1 MSSRK
6 QERLIKTTATYS
18 WRQQMDFLRRYPK
31 DLMYRC
37 HEGYLERA
45 FDLGCYVWLLRL
57 EEAAGGVLVSS
68 LNGEPT
74 AGEWQEIIAFVTDW
88 LDLDRDISGFY
99 QLAADDLVLS
109 EAAARY
115 KGLQIVGIPRL
126 FEALC
131 WAIIGQQVNISFAY
145 TLKNR
150 LVEEYGSFILWQG
163 EKYWTFPLPQFI
175 AKLAPYDLTKL
186 QLSRG
191 KAEYLLT
198 IARAI
203 ADGSLT
209 KQDLLEVESEA
220 ALERL
225 TSYRG
230 IGRWTAEYVMLK
242 ALRRRD
248 VFPGGD
254 AGLKNAVKARLGHEL
269 TPQEMRTLADSWQ
282 GWEAY
287 ATLYLWRTLFS
298 D

>member
-1 MSSRK
+1 M
-6 QERLIKTTATYS
+6 
-18 WRQQMDFLRRYPK
+18 
-31 DLMYRC
+31 
-37 HEGYLERA
+37 
-45 FDLGCYVWLLRL
+45 
-57 EEAAGGVLVSS
+57 VSS

-88 LDLDRDISGFY
+88 LDLDRDISDFY